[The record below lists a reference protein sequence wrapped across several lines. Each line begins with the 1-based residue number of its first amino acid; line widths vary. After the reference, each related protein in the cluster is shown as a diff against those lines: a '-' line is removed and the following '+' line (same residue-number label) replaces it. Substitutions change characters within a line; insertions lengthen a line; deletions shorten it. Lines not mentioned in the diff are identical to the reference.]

1 MVKFTGYVDDDDLPA
16 LYSGAEAFV
25 YLSHYEGFGLPPLE
39 AMACGTPV
47 ISSNATSLPE
57 VIGDAGLML
66 APQDQS
72 GLTAAL
78 TKLLDDA
85 AMRDHYRR
93 AGIERNKLFSW
104 DRAARETQ
112 AVYDLA
118 FTEWQ
123 RKHA

>member
-1 MVKFTGYVDDDDLPA
+1 MVKFTGYVDDEDLPA

-66 APQDQS
+66 TPQDQS

-78 TKLLDDA
+78 TKLLNDK

-123 RKHA
+123 RKHT